1 MKTLLVAHLSDEKQ
15 QKGKTMER
23 KLRIGIVGTGNRG
36 TGCFGKLLAK
46 RPDVEI
52 AAFCDPNPVR
62 MRAAAEYIGGISPKF
77 YTSMEEMG
85 KAEVLDGVIIT
96 SPDACHHACA
106 MKALEYNWNVLIDKP
121 LATNV
126 RDGREIIEKA
136 KEKDKTVMIGFN
148 LRHHAVLKR
157 LKKIIDDGVLGKV
170 FLAENRE
177 FYNAGRTYMARWNRF
192 YSMTGGLWIHKAS
205 HDFDIFNY
213 LLDFPKPVRIA
224 SFAAVN
230 VLKSSGI
237 PFELEKDIPP
247 GPDCNSCHYQ
257 NICKDKWIFSE
268 KHLGMWG
275 KEAVKEDSYI
285 KNRCI
290 YTTEKDNHDNGLCIL
305 EYENNIKVSLF
316 ESFIGNKSDR
326 LYTLNGDRGIAEAS
340 LEERRIT
347 ITPRW
352 GGEIT
357 TIILPQEAGGHGG
370 ADPELVDTFCKVLR
384 GEESTTSTA
393 EHGLLATALGEA
405 AEMSRRQNRMVNMQE
420 IL

>member
-1 MKTLLVAHLSDEKQ
+1 MPGERKK
-15 QKGKTMER
+15 KGSIMGK

-46 RPDVEI
+46 RDDVTL
-52 AAFCDPNPVR
+52 AAFCDPNAVR
-62 MRAAAEYIGGISPKF
+62 MRAASQYIGGISPNF

-85 KAEVLDGVIIT
+85 KKESLDGVVIT
-96 SPDACHHACA
+96 SPDACHYECA
-106 MKALEYNWNVLIDKP
+106 MKALDHNWNILIDKP

-126 RDGREIIEKA
+126 KEGKEIIEKA
-136 KEKDKTVMIGFN
+136 EKSNKTVMIGFN
-148 LRHHAVLKR
+148 LRHHAVIKR
-157 LKKIIDDGVLGKV
+157 LKKIIDEGVLGKV

-192 YSMTGGLWIHKAS
+192 YSMTGGLWIHKGS
-205 HDFDIFNY
+205 HDFDVFNF
-213 LLDFPKPVRIA
+213 LLGFPKPLRIA

-230 VLKSSGI
+230 VLTEAKL
-237 PFELEKDIPP
+237 PFERVKGIEP

-257 NICKDKWIFSE
+257 SICKDKWVLSE

-285 KNRCI
+285 KNSCI
-290 YTTEKDNHDNGLCIL
+290 YMTEKDTHDNGLCIL

-316 ESFIGNKSDR
+316 ESFIGSKSDR
-326 LYTLNGDRGIAEAS
+326 LYTINGDKGIAEAS
-340 LEERRIT
+340 LAERRIT

-357 TIILPQEAGGHGG
+357 SIILPEETGGHGG
-370 ADPELVDTFCKVLR
+370 ADPDLVDTFCKVLK
-384 GEESTTSTA
+384 GEKASTTTA
-393 EHGLLATALGEA
+393 EHGLLATAMGQA
-405 AEMSRRQNRMVNMQE
+405 AEMSRREKRMVNIEE